1 MLEEPVDSE
10 PAAQP
15 DPARN
20 IRIDVPSEQV
30 GERLDRL
37 VAGHV
42 RALSRSRVRQLI
54 TAGEVRV
61 DGVVVTKPARTL
73 GVGAVVEF
81 ELVARRPQFRLEPEA
96 IPLSVL
102 YEDEHLAVIDKAA
115 GMVMHPAPGNRT
127 GTLVHAML
135 HRYGERLAAS
145 TEAARPGIVH
155 RLDKGTTGALVVAL
169 KDTIHEALQRQFAAR
184 TVAKQYLALVY
195 GRPARPGGLVDV
207 PLGRDRVD
215 RKKISANT
223 RQPREASTEWE
234 REEDFVGVTMVRLR
248 PRTGRTHQI
257 RAHMTHIGHPL
268 VGDAAYC
275 GRRFRSIND
284 PMVRQYIA
292 SFARPALH
300 AASLAFDHPV
310 SGERLCFEAPI
321 AADLSSLIEVLRR
334 HRDGGA
340 EPGATD

>member
-10 PAAQP
+10 PASQP
-15 DPARN
+15 DPARKV
-20 IRIDVPSEQV
+20 RIEVPAEQA

-42 RALSRSRVRQLI
+42 GALSRSRVRQLI

-61 DGVVVTKPARTL
+61 GGVVVTKPARSL
-73 GVGAVVEF
+73 AAGAVVEL
-81 ELVARRPQFRLEPEA
+81 ELASRRPQFELEPEA
-96 IPLSVL
+96 IPLRVL

-127 GTLVHAML
+127 GTLVHAL
-135 HRYGERLAAS
+135 LYRFGGRLAAS

-169 KDTIHEALQRQFAAR
+169 KDTVHEALQRQFAAR

-195 GRPARPGGLVDV
+195 GRPARPGGLVNI
-207 PLGRDRVD
+207 PIGRDRID

-234 REEDFVGVTMVRLR
+234 REEEFAGVTLVRLR
-248 PRTGRTHQI
+248 PKTGRTHQI
-257 RAHMTHIGHPL
+257 RAHMAHIGHPL
-268 VGDAAYC
+268 VGDQEYS

-284 PMVRQYIA
+284 PVVRQHIA

-321 AADLSSLIEVLRR
+321 AADLSSLLELLRR
-334 HRDGGA
+334 HRNGGA
-340 EPGATD
+340 EPAAAE